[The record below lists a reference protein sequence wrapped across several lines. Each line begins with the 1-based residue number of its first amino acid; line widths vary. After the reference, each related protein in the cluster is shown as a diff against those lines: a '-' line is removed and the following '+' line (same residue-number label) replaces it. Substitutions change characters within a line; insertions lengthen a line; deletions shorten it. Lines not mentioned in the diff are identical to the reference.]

1 MDYKVTMP
9 YIGGILSDN
18 NYKFLNKATKPI
30 VTIWKKDLARQV
42 EALDIP
48 ESEAYQVVVVGKF
61 TDERRPDVP
70 NLFKVILDGLKK
82 TKNWRGLGVD
92 DKHIH
97 PVDGG
102 YELGHFDPEIE
113 ITIHP
118 LISVGDL
125 LDRSLNPNGYY
136 DCV

>member
-1 MDYKVTMP
+1 MGYKVIMP

-30 VTIWKKDLARQV
+30 VTIWRKELAQKV

-48 ESEAYQVVVVGKF
+48 EAETYEVEVSGRF

-82 TKNWRGLGVD
+82 TKMYKGLGID

-97 PVDGG
+97 PKDAG
-102 YELGHFDPEIE
+102 YTLGHLDPEIE
-113 ITIHP
+113 IAIRP
-118 LISVGDL
+118 LIRMEDV
-125 LDRSLNPNGYY
+125 LDRSLSKGHY